1 MASKLKKFRVDFISL
16 VGKPANRKS
25 LILKDKNSQIFEILK
40 TDDEKRRAYGIVY
53 APNEVDSQGDYAD
66 ASAIWDAQAEFM
78 KNLKNQQV
86 DENHDFVPTDAYVA
100 ESWIVRK
107 NDEFFPENPGAWA
120 VGIQIESSS
129 VWEKLKK
136 GELTGLSM
144 AGFAEKTAPAKK
156 TFFGRIFNKNLTGEN
171 EMDEKIIKSIE
182 DRLKGLT
189 DTVKALSD
197 QVEKMAKPLEKQE
210 IPEDVM
216 KQIEAK
222 TSEGWEKIT
231 KILAE
236 ALAKSKDKTNDSGQK
251 SVFSDMI

>member
-1 MASKLKKFRVDFISL
+1 
-16 VGKPANRKS
+16 
-25 LILKDKNSQIFEILK
+25 
-40 TDDEKRRAYGIVY
+40 
-53 APNEVDSQGDYAD
+53 
-66 ASAIWDAQAEFM
+66 
-78 KNLKNQQV
+78 
-86 DENHDFVPTDAYVA
+86 
-100 ESWIVRK
+100 
-107 NDEFFPENPGAWA
+107 
-120 VGIQIESSS
+120 
-129 VWEKLKK
+129 
-136 GELTGLSM
+136 
-144 AGFAEKTAPAKK
+144 
-156 TFFGRIFNKNLTGEN
+156 
-171 EMDEKIIKSIE
+171 MDEKIIKSIE